1 MILSNL
7 VQAKLVKRYKRF
19 LADVEFKDGTVVT
32 AHCPNPGSMLGMCD
46 AGMNAY
52 LSHSA
57 DPKRKLP
64 WTLKLV
70 ECPSSLVVVDTMLAN
85 KLFKE
90 AFELGRLTEF
100 SRFDQI
106 LSEQVFSDSRFD
118 FLLSHSSSG
127 TKSCYVEVKS
137 ATMWQDGR
145 ALFPDARTE
154 RGRKH
159 LATLSK
165 AVADGFDA
173 CQFYLVGR
181 SDAQSFGTADDIDPL
196 YGQALRLA
204 KQQGVTVAVRALEFN
219 YLNLEKEK
227 IAAGLPFDMALSVG
241 GVVDAV
247 FSDDPPIC

>member
-19 LADVEFKDGTVVT
+19 LADVELKDGSVIT

-46 AGMNAY
+46 EGMNAY

-90 AFELGRLTEF
+90 AFELGGLPEF
-100 SRFDQI
+100 GRFDQI
-106 LSEQVFSDSRFD
+106 LGEQVFSDSRFD
-118 FLLSHSSSG
+118 FLLSHTTSG
-127 TKSCYVEVKS
+127 IKSCFVEVKS
-137 ATMWQDGR
+137 ATMWQDGC

-165 AVADGFDA
+165 AVADGFEA

-181 SDAQSFGTADDIDPL
+181 SDAQSFSTADDIDPL
-196 YGQALRLA
+196 YGQALKLA
-204 KQQGVTVAVRALEFN
+204 RQKGVQVAVRALEFN
-219 YLNLEKEK
+219 YIDMDKER
-227 IAAGLPFDMALSVG
+227 IAAGLPFDIALSVA
-241 GVVDAV
+241 GVVPV
-247 FSDDPPIC
+247 V

>member
-19 LADVEFKDGTVVT
+19 LADVELKDGSVIT

-52 LSHSA
+52 LSYSA

-90 AFELGRLTEF
+90 AFELGGLPEF
-100 SRFDQI
+100 GRFDQI
-106 LSEQVFSDSRFD
+106 LGEQVFSDSRFD
-118 FLLSHSSSG
+118 FLLSHTTSG
-127 TKSCYVEVKS
+127 IKSCFVEVKS
-137 ATMWQDGR
+137 ATMWQDGC

-165 AVADGFDA
+165 AVADGFEA

-181 SDAQSFGTADDIDPL
+181 SDAQSFSTADDIDPL
-196 YGQALRLA
+196 YGQALKLA
-204 KQQGVTVAVRALEFN
+204 RQKGVQVAVRALEFN
-219 YLNLEKEK
+219 YIDMDKEK
-227 IAAGLPFDMALSVG
+227 IAAGLPFDIALSVAG
-241 GVVDAV
+241 AVPVV
-247 FSDDPPIC
+247 

>member
-1 MILSNL
+1 MILSSL

-19 LADVEFKDGTVVT
+19 LADIELKDGSVIT

-46 AGMNAY
+46 EGMNVY
-52 LSHSA
+52 LSYSA

-90 AFELGRLTEF
+90 AFEHGALPEF

-106 LSEQVFSDSRFD
+106 LGEQVFSDSRFD
-118 FLLSHSSSG
+118 FLLSHTTSG
-127 TKSCYVEVKS
+127 VKSCFVEVKS
-137 ATMWQDGR
+137 ATMWQDGC

-181 SDAQSFGTADDIDPL
+181 SDAQSFSTADDIDPL

-204 KQQGVTVAVRALEFN
+204 KQKGVQVAVRAIEFN
-219 YLNLEKEK
+219 YVDMDKEK
-227 IAAGLPFDMALSVG
+227 IAAGLPFDMALTVA
-241 GVVDAV
+241 GVVPV
-247 FSDDPPIC
+247 LS

>member
-19 LADVEFKDGTVVT
+19 LADVELKDGSVIT

-46 AGMNAY
+46 EGMNAY

-90 AFELGRLTEF
+90 AFEQGVLSEF
-100 SRFDQI
+100 GRFDQI
-106 LSEQVFSDSRFD
+106 LGEQVFSDSRFD
-118 FLLSHSSSG
+118 FLLSHTTSG
-127 TKSCYVEVKS
+127 IKSCFVEVKS
-137 ATMWQDGR
+137 ATMWQDGC

-165 AVADGFDA
+165 AVAAGFEA

-181 SDAQSFGTADDIDPL
+181 SDAQSFSTADDIDPL
-196 YGQALRLA
+196 YGQALKLA
-204 KQQGVTVAVRALEFN
+204 RQKGVQVAVRALEFN
-219 YLNLEKEK
+219 YIDVDKER
-227 IAAGLPFDMALSVG
+227 IAAGLPFDMALSVA
-241 GVVDAV
+241 GVVPV
-247 FSDDPPIC
+247 V

>member
-19 LADVEFKDGTVVT
+19 LADVELKDGSVIT

-46 AGMNAY
+46 EGMNAY

-90 AFELGRLTEF
+90 AFEQGGLPEF
-100 SRFDQI
+100 GRFDQI
-106 LSEQVFSDSRFD
+106 LGEQVFSDSRFD
-118 FLLSHSSSG
+118 FLLSHTTSG
-127 TKSCYVEVKS
+127 IKSCFVEVKS
-137 ATMWQDGR
+137 ATMWQDGC

-165 AVADGFDA
+165 AVADGFEA

-181 SDAQSFGTADDIDPL
+181 SDAQSFSTADDIDPL
-196 YGQALRLA
+196 YGQALKLA
-204 KQQGVTVAVRALEFN
+204 RQKGVQVAVRALEFT
-219 YLNLEKEK
+219 YVDLDKEK
-227 IAAGLPFDMALSVG
+227 IAAGLPFDIALTVA
-241 GVVDAV
+241 GVVPVLSACLTDG
-247 FSDDPPIC
+247 

>member
-19 LADVEFKDGTVVT
+19 LADIELKDGSVIT

-46 AGMNAY
+46 EGMNAY
-52 LSHSA
+52 LAHSA

-70 ECPSSLVVVDTMLAN
+70 ECANSLVVVDTMLAN

-90 AFELGRLTEF
+90 AFELGGLPEF
-100 SRFDQI
+100 GRFDQI

-118 FLLSHSSSG
+118 FLLSHSANSI
-127 TKSCYVEVKS
+127 KSCYVEVKS
-137 ATMWQDGR
+137 ATMWQEGC

-159 LATLSK
+159 LVTLSK
-165 AVADGFDA
+165 AVADGHDA

-181 SDAQSFGTADDIDPL
+181 SDALSFGTADDIDPL
-196 YGQALRLA
+196 YGQALKLA
-204 KQQGVTVAVRALEFN
+204 QANGVQVAVRALKFD
-219 YLNLEKEK
+219 YLNLDREK
-227 IAAGLPFDMALSVG
+227 ISAGLPFDMALTVG
-241 GVVDAV
+241 DAV
-247 FSDDPPIC
+247 PMTAKYGE